1 MDDSSGRVTRQRRTA
16 PSGMTEPITDQ
27 TLPGDTDR
35 RALELRAE
43 IAATRGE
50 MAETIEAIQERL
62 SPAHLAAQASE
73 TVRNAATEKV
83 KQMANTAG
91 DAMDSVLGSTFMDT
105 VRANPVPAAMIGLGA
120 VWLFAK
126 RRPEASPYDHNRGSQ
141 RPTGYPSREHEYGAV
156 GTRGTFGSVSSAGIA
171 DQAVGMVED
180 ARDVTRRT
188 TQRAQLQFDDV
199 LRNNPLALSAAAAV
213 IGAVVGLSAPRT
225 ETENHFMGDARD
237 SVVDQAYGL
246 ANDAADRVK
255 DVAGEVQTVASDAM
269 DKATAPSPQ
278 GRAEA

>member
-16 PSGMTEPITDQ
+16 PRGMTEPITDQ
-27 TLPGDTDR
+27 TLPEDTDR

-43 IAATRGE
+43 IAETRGE
-50 MAETIEAIQERL
+50 MAETIDAIQERL

-126 RRPEASPYDHNRGSQ
+126 GRPDSNSYDYNRRSN
-141 RPTGYPSREHEYGAV
+141 RPTGYPSTDNEYSAV

-171 DQAVGMVED
+171 DQAAGMVED
-180 ARDVTRRT
+180 ARDVARRT

-199 LRNNPLALSAAAAV
+199 LRNNPLALGAAAAV
-213 IGAVVGLSAPRT
+213 IGAVVGMSVPRT
-225 ETENHFMGDARD
+225 ETEDHFMGDARD
-237 SVVDQAYGL
+237 TVVDQAYGL

-255 DVAGEVQTVASDAM
+255 EVAGEVQAVASDAI
-269 DKATAPSPQ
+269 DKATAPSSQ
-278 GRAEA
+278 GRADA